1 MKITTQQIRRLIKE
15 ELQNVMNEKEQ
26 LDEGAMAAAL
36 AFLFAGGAETIT
48 IDGSTFTPNSLE
60 QTLDYDRDGN
70 LDGEFPQSMLKVMK
84 GDIESGIVDADNKYN
99 SSDFRLG
106 AQQIAAVASGAKSK
120 TKSPKAGS
128 KIMKG
133 GNIEMQLAQM
143 QTALDT
149 QNSDNAVQVAK
160 TILQHP
166 KFKDLNSQQQEMVKS
181 AAGLANLAR

>member
-84 GDIESGIVDADNKYN
+84 GDIESGMVDADNKYS

-106 AQQIAAVASGAKSK
+106 TQQIAAIASGAKSK

-128 KIMKG
+128 KTMKG

-149 QNSDNAVQVAK
+149 QNPDSAIQMAK
-160 TILQHP
+160 TVLENP
-166 KFKDLNSQQQEMVKS
+166 LFMSLDKAQQEMVKTT
-181 AAGLANLAR
+181 AGLAR

>member
-84 GDIESGIVDADNKYN
+84 GDIESGIVDADNEYN

-106 AQQIAAVASGAKSK
+106 TQQIAAVASGAKSN

-128 KIMKG
+128 KTMKG
-133 GNIEMQLAQM
+133 GNIKMQLAQM
-143 QTALDT
+143 QTSLDV
-149 QNSDNAVQVAK
+149 QKDNQAK
-160 TILQHP
+160 EIAKSILENP
-166 KFKDLNSQQQEMVKS
+166 LFKTLDDDQQEMVKS
-181 AAGLANLAR
+181 TAGVANLAR